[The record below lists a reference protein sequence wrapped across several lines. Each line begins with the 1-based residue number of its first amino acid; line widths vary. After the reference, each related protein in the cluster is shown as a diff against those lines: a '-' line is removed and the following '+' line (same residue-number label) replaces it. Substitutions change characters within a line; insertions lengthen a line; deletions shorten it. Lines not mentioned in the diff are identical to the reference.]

1 MTDPAVSNRAL
12 AARAAGGDE
21 GAFRLLIRRVHP
33 TVYRWALSI
42 TGAEADADEVT
53 QDVMFR
59 MYRHLGAFQGKSSVT
74 TWLYRITRNA
84 AIDHVRASDRRRGRA
99 LSLDVE
105 EDDGGTVR
113 AGAEAPEPLRDLHA
127 ERLTELVDLF
137 FHALPDRQREVFDL
151 VDLQGHSPAEVAE
164 MLDAKPV
171 TVRANLFKARRA
183 IRENILARHPELTE
197 GYAP

>member
-1 MTDPAVSNRAL
+1 MTDTAVSNRAL
-12 AARAAGGDE
+12 AARAAGGDD
-21 GAFRLLIRRVHP
+21 GAFRVLVRRVHP

-42 TGAEADADEVT
+42 TGTADDADEVT
-53 QDVMFR
+53 QDVMLR
-59 MYRHLGAFQGKSSVT
+59 MYRHLGSFEGQSRVT

-84 AIDHVRASDRRRGRA
+84 AIDHVRASGRHRDRT
-99 LSLDVE
+99 LSLDD
-105 EDDGGTVR
+105 EDDGSTREPVQ
-113 AGAEAPEPLRDLHA
+113 AAEPLRGLHA
-127 ERLTELVDLF
+127 ERLTELVAIF
-137 FHALPDRQREVFDL
+137 FHQLPDRQREAFDL
-151 VDLQGHSPAEVAE
+151 VDLQGHSPSEVAR